1 MSAEERCI
9 ELQAKLQA
17 ISLQMSRFLGGD
29 PAARDALLETSRELA
44 AAGIIGA
51 AFSFDDITV
60 VAASTTAAAAAPT
73 AAVATTATDVAAPAA
88 QRLAVP
94 ATPAAAFPVA
104 PATAPADV
112 ADQGAQSC
120 GHGSSDRSRRSHRR
134 RSNRR
139 RGPAAAAAAT
149 RRR

>member
-1 MSAEERCI
+1 MKQGRVGREEERERREGTESGEGGGRACADPSTQLPLARQVARVSAEERCI

-51 AFSFDDITV
+51 AFSFEDITV

-73 AAVATTATDVAAPAA
+73 AAVATTATDVAASLNWLC
-88 QRLAVP
+88 R
-94 ATPAAAFPVA
+94 
-104 PATAPADV
+104 
-112 ADQGAQSC
+112 
-120 GHGSSDRSRRSHRR
+120 
-134 RSNRR
+134 
-139 RGPAAAAAAT
+139 
-149 RRR
+149 